1 MMTDEPIRV
10 LVVDDEPLVNQLIQ
24 SQLTNLGHTV
34 AGAAFDGPEAVALTC
49 QLRPDVVLMDLQ
61 MPDPQTGQDDRLAG
75 LRAVQMI
82 QEQCPTPVI
91 LLTAY
96 ESPEL
101 VQRASDAGVGAYLV
115 KPSRNNDLDRAIAIT
130 RARFNDSMELRRLNA
145 DLQAEIAGRK
155 RAEAERELL
164 LAAER
169 EQRELAEALEK
180 AVAAVSGTLDLD
192 DVLDRIL
199 EQVERVV
206 PGDVF
211 NIMLIEDG
219 VAQAVRWR
227 GYEPLGIEEQIV
239 NFTVPVAE
247 YPSLAK
253 MAQTGETVVVLD
265 TATYPDW
272 VMLKGQE
279 WRRSYVAA
287 PIQVAGQTVGFLNV
301 DGTRPGQFGPT
312 DARRL
317 EAFASHAATA
327 IENAQLHQELREHA
341 GQLEQRV
348 QERTAELEAQYAWL
362 DTILGSTTDGIVV
375 TNEEGSIAH
384 ANPVAQAWLT
394 QTLSP
399 EEAGRLREAI
409 RSVVTRAE
417 EQPVEILELTGL
429 DLELSAALVVG
440 EEAEKPT
447 AAVVDIHD
455 VSHLKSLDRMK
466 SRFTT
471 NISHELRTPITT
483 IKLYVYLMQHH
494 PEKREQYLDVLARE
508 ADHQVRLIEDILE
521 ISRLDTGRIEM
532 KPRPTPLNKLTEI
545 TVVRHLELAQEQG
558 LTLEHHPAEPGPVTM
573 VDPERIVQALSNLV
587 ENAIHFTPAGGQVVL
602 STGTEKTEGRTWA
615 TVTVA
620 DTGMGIPEDELPHVF
635 DRFFRGVEAR
645 SMQLTG
651 TGMGLAIAEEIVELH
666 GGRVT
671 VQSQVD
677 VGSTFTVWL
686 PLGD

>member
-1 MMTDEPIRV
+1 
-10 LVVDDEPLVNQLIQ
+10 
-24 SQLTNLGHTV
+24 
-34 AGAAFDGPEAVALTC
+34 LTC

-61 MPDPQTGQDDRLAG
+61 MPDPQTGQDDRLAGQDDRLAG

-587 ENAIHFTPAGGQVVL
+587 RAA
-602 STGTEKTEGRTWA
+602 
-615 TVTVA
+615 
-620 DTGMGIPEDELPHVF
+620 
-635 DRFFRGVEAR
+635 RGPR
-645 SMQLTG
+645 
-651 TGMGLAIAEEIVELH
+651 
-666 GGRVT
+666 
-671 VQSQVD
+671 
-677 VGSTFTVWL
+677 
-686 PLGD
+686 

>member
-327 IENAQLHQELREHA
+327 IENARLHQELREHA

-651 TGMGLAIAEEIVELH
+651 TGMGLAIVEEIVELH

>member
-602 STGTEKTEGRTWA
+602 STGTKKTEGRTWA